1 MAYSDGMETTTIVI
15 VGGGHA
21 GVQLCNAL
29 AAAGQGSRVQL
40 VCDEHELPY
49 QRPPLSKGFL
59 KSADEGVQSHRAE
72 TWYAESGIT
81 VFRGDA
87 AVAIDRA
94 RKSLRLA
101 SGRELPY
108 QHLVLATGAR
118 ARTLP
123 GLPASLNNVATL
135 RSAADAAAL
144 RTRLA
149 SAPSLTVLGGGF
161 IGLEIAATARAL
173 GKPVT
178 VLEGLPR
185 LLARALSPEMAEHVL
200 QSHRAAG
207 IDVRLGVR
215 VGEFEID
222 GERLAAL
229 HVDGVRTPVDLLVV
243 GIGATPDT
251 ALAEAAGLTVD
262 NGIVVDANLRTSDP
276 AILAIGDCTNFPLH
290 GSDRRL
296 RLESVQNATDQART
310 AAATLLGR
318 DEPYK
323 ALPWFWSDQG
333 TLRLQMAG
341 LPPAESTR
349 HKRPGPNDA
358 GFSVLHYAND
368 KLVCIES
375 VNAPMDHMMGRKLLE
390 AGKHPA
396 PEVACDPATPL
407 KSLL

>member
-1 MAYSDGMETTTIVI
+1 METPEPIVI

-40 VCDEHELPY
+40 VCAESELPY
-49 QRPPLSKGFL
+49 QRPPLSKSYL

-87 AVAIDRA
+87 AVAIDRE
-94 RKSLRLA
+94 RKRLRLA

-108 QHLVLATGAR
+108 AQLVLATGAR

-123 GLPASLNNVATL
+123 GLPTGLNNVATL

-144 RTRLA
+144 RTKLA
-149 SAPSLTVLGGGF
+149 AAPSLTVLGGGF
-161 IGLEIAATARAL
+161 IGLEIAATARVL

-178 VLEGLPR
+178 VLESLPR

-207 IDVRLGVR
+207 IDVRLGVSA
-215 VGEFEID
+215 GEFEID
-222 GERLAAL
+222 GDRLTAL
-229 HVDGVRTPVDLLVV
+229 QVDGARTPVDLLVL
-243 GIGATPDT
+243 GIGAVPDT
-251 ALAEAAGLTVD
+251 ALAEAAGLAVD
-262 NGIVVDANLRTSDP
+262 NGIVVDANLRSSD
-276 AILAIGDCTNFPLH
+276 ASILAIGDCANHPLF
-290 GSDRRL
+290 GSGQRL

-333 TLRLQMAG
+333 ALRLQMAG
-341 LPPAESTR
+341 LTTPDATHHR
-349 HKRPGPNDA
+349 RPGPNDA
-358 GFSVLHYAND
+358 GFSILHYAGD
-368 KLVCIES
+368 RLVCIES

-396 PEVACDPATPL
+396 PDVTCDPAVPL